1 MTDDT
6 EYLLENPDV
15 FHQLVTQ
22 AKNGD
27 TSTVPM
33 LRELMTTTP
42 GLSAQVGDAFS
53 HVEQKA
59 LGRISKQ
66 NLLQQEAYR
75 SSLNS
80 LEQSLQTDPRHV
92 ELALIKQIRMDLL
105 LLSQA
110 EERLIDYP
118 TEANNTLVNSAHK
131 RALASLKTLHMIQ
144 RVLPPVQINIAENQI
159 NIS

>member
-1 MTDDT
+1 MTDDRPNYLDNT
-6 EYLLENPDV
+6 ENFRTLID
-15 FHQLVTQ
+15 Q
-22 AKNGD
+22 ATKGEK
-27 TSTVPM
+27 STVPV
-33 LRELMTTTP
+33 LRDLMTTTP
-42 GLSAQVGDAFS
+42 GLATHIGDVFS

-66 NLLQQEAYR
+66 NLLQQEAYI

-80 LEQSLQTDPRHV
+80 LEQGLQTDPHQV
-92 ELALIKQIRMDLL
+92 EYALIRQIRMDLL